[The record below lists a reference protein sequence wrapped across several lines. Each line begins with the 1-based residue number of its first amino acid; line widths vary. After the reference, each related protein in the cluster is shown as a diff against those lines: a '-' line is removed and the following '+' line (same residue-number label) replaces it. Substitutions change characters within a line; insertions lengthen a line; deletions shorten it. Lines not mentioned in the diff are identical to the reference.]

1 MVVAALATAVAEAQ
15 CLAETAAADPV
26 MVAADKAVVA
36 REGATAE
43 VMLLVTVVEASAA
56 PAERVA

>member
-1 MVVAALATAVAEAQ
+1 VVVAALATAVAEAQ

-43 VMLLVTVVEASAA
+43 VMLVTVVEASAA
-56 PAERVA
+56 PAERAA

>member
-1 MVVAALATAVAEAQ
+1 MAALATAVAEAQ
-15 CLAETAAADPV
+15 AETAAADPV

-43 VMLLVTVVEASAA
+43 VMLVTVVEASAA

>member
-15 CLAETAAADPV
+15 AETAAADPV

-43 VMLLVTVVEASAA
+43 VMLVTVVEASAA